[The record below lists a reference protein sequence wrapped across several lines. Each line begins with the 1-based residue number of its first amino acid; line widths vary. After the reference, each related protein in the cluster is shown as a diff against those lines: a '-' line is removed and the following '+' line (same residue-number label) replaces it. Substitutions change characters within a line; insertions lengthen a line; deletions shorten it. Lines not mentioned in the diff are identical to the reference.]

1 MNTLSLVDKLKKY
14 RKYVKEF
21 ASKSKDGVEDIH
33 SLRVKSREL
42 FSLIDRNDP
51 FFKRIKKV
59 IKLSNKVRDL
69 DVFFEEYLNSLPK
82 KLFKKLDVESIAKY
96 NELIRKENIKKLHI
110 YLNMFLNI
118 PKNVNFKYEEKEFDL
133 SKVDDLEFDSKELH
147 KYRIYIKKRLFKEKN
162 SYPLNKKKIKLL
174 TNIKDILGHI
184 NDNNNGYKK
193 LQTYNIDAVILKEIE
208 RYTIKQ
214 NSILFEKFKT
224 FNKEVE
230 R

>member
-1 MNTLSLVDKLKKY
+1 MNTVSLRDKLKKY
-14 RKYVKEF
+14 KKFVQEF
-21 ASKSKDGVEDIH
+21 TLKNKNGVEDIH
-33 SLRVKSREL
+33 KLRVKSREL
-42 FSLIDRNDP
+42 YSLIDHDDP

-82 KLFKKLDVESIAKY
+82 KLFKKLDIESIAKY
-96 NELIRKENIKKLHI
+96 NDLIRSENIEKLHT
-110 YLNMFLNI
+110 YLNMFLDI
-118 PKNVNFKYEEKEFDL
+118 PESVNFKYEEKEFDISNL
-133 SKVDDLEFDSKELH
+133 DRLEYSPKELH

-184 NDNNNGYKK
+184 NDNYNGCKR
-193 LQTYNIDAVILKEIE
+193 LQTYNIDDLVLKDIEI
-208 RYTIKQ
+208 YTKKQ
-214 NSILFEKFKT
+214 NGILFEKFKT